1 MRGARHLGVRD
12 KTELGG
18 AEYQPA
24 CGPGWVVPQ
33 MAEVKCGRSPV
44 SGRQLEDKIVSIQ
57 EEGGLTQGQN
67 HPGAFPV
74 AQW

>member
-1 MRGARHLGVRD
+1 MWAWVGGSAEGRGEGQR
-12 KTELGG
+12 
-18 AEYQPA
+18 
-24 CGPGWVVPQ
+24 
-33 MAEVKCGRSPV
+33 AEVKCGRSPV
-44 SGRQLEDKIVSIQ
+44 SGRQLDDKIVSIQ